1 MTDDQAKIAEECL
14 KQLEEVYQ
22 YLGDKQFLTG
32 DEVCLA
38 DFVLYEH
45 CNFAQRLTEGKTWE
59 RYPKLEAHNQ
69 RMSNL
74 PGLKEYLNSE
84 RMHDQP
90 YVFPVARL
98 KI

>member
-45 CNFAQRLTEGKTWE
+45 CNFA
-59 RYPKLEAHNQ
+59 
-69 RMSNL
+69 
-74 PGLKEYLNSE
+74 
-84 RMHDQP
+84 
-90 YVFPVARL
+90 
-98 KI
+98 